1 MRRHIPVGLLLLVP
15 AVALAASIT
24 PHTLAQRAAEA
35 DRIALV
41 QVLSRETILENNDP
55 RRMRT
60 ISRLA
65 LATSY
70 KGEGA
75 QFVDLVQLG
84 GKSGLYEA
92 HIPGD
97 AQLEVGTT
105 ALVFL
110 KCFQPNVCS
119 LVALGAGALRMV
131 DGQLLV
137 PDLKTQTFSKQTL
150 AAVVA
155 QLEVP
160 KGSK

>member
-1 MRRHIPVGLLLLVP
+1 MRTPVGLLFLVP
-15 AVALAASIT
+15 AVALATSIT
-24 PHTLAQRAAEA
+24 PHSLAQRAAEA

-41 QVLSRETILENNDP
+41 QVLSRETIVPNDDP

-60 ISRLA
+60 ISKLA
-65 LATSY
+65 VATSY
-70 KGEGA
+70 KGEGPA
-75 QFVDLVQLG
+75 FIELLQAG

-97 AQLEVGTT
+97 AKLEVGAT

-110 KCFQPNVCS
+110 KCQQPNVCV

-137 PDLKTQTFSKQTL
+137 PDLKTASYSRRTL
-150 AAVVA
+150 AAVIA
-155 QLEVP
+155 QLQVGKEA
-160 KGSK
+160 K